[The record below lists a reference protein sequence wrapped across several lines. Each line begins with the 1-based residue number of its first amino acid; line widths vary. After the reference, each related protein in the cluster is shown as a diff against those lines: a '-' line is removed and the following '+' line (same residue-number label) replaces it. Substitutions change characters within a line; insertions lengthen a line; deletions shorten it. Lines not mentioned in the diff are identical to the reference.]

1 MQTRI
6 SPAIDSETA
15 ADDVRLTARPSSVNL
30 LNGLIGAAA
39 LGVMTFLYFPMGMV
53 VLYSFNPDTV
63 NSFPMRGFS
72 LKWYGIMTQNESLQ
86 QALKISLLVAVC
98 GTVVALVIG
107 VTGAL
112 AMQQYDFR
120 LKRFFERVMLLPI
133 TLPGILTGVAMLSFF
148 PLLGIPISLTAVTIG
163 HTTFLICIVL
173 TQVYARLKRLDPFL
187 EEAAADLGATPV
199 QAFFRVVLPNIRTA
213 LIGAALLSFTLSLD
227 EIPVTFFLI
236 ARDNTLP
243 IEIYTMMR
251 RGITP
256 EVNAI
261 STVIFA
267 LSLLALLLTVRYGE
281 RETRPIAGA

>member
-1 MQTRI
+1 M
-6 SPAIDSETA
+6 
-15 ADDVRLTARPSSVNL
+15 L
-30 LNGLIGAAA
+30 
-39 LGVMTFLYFPMGMV
+39 MV

-72 LKWYGIMTQNESLQ
+72 LKWYGIMAQNESLQ